1 MSPTEGVGSMST
13 STSRSLKLTSGKI
26 LIRITIG
33 LILVF
38 AVASAV
44 AIYFEQ
50 ESQMQRI
57 RQQQVTLASQLSDA
71 EASQAELQELQN
83 MVDTDE
89 YIERIAREKLGL
101 VKSNEIVFDD

>member
-1 MSPTEGVGSMST
+1 MLLMST
-13 STSRSLKLTSGKI
+13 GTNRSSKMTSGRI

-44 AIYFEQ
+44 AIYFKQ

-57 RQQQVTLASQLSDA
+57 REQQEILASQLSEA
-71 EASQAELQELQN
+71 EAYQSDLEELQKL
-83 MVDTDE
+83 VDTDE

-101 VKSNEIVFDD
+101 VKPNEVVFDD